1 MPYDK
6 MQLMMNKVILL
17 FDIDGTLL
25 LSGGAGKECFD
36 RAAYELFQIEK
47 CWQEGYLPDGK
58 TDPFIIEE
66 LIESRLERKLSKDEF
81 QAVSKRYLDYFE
93 KSIHASENFRVMPGI
108 SDLIPFLAAK
118 ENLHLGITTGNFKIA
133 AEFKLKKANLHSH
146 FQFGGFA
153 CDSHL
158 RDELTLRG
166 FERAIDHIGTEISKE
181 NVFVIGDTIYDIR
194 SGKSIGAK
202 TVAVATGSTPYET
215 LKAEKPDFCFHD
227 FSRWQD
233 FLVDLQIETKQN

>member
-1 MPYDK
+1 MD
-6 MQLMMNKVILL
+6 KVILL

-36 RAAYELFQIEK
+36 RAASELFQIEN

-58 TDPFIIEE
+58 TDPVIIEE
-66 LIESRLERKLSKDEF
+66 LIESRLARKLSKDEF
-81 QAVSKRYLDYFE
+81 RAISERYLNYFE
-93 KSIHASENFRVMPGI
+93 KSLHVSENFRLMPGI
-108 SDLIPFLAAK
+108 SELIPFLATK
-118 ENLHLGITTGNFKIA
+118 ENIYLGIATGNFKIA
-133 AEFKLKKANLHSH
+133 AEYKLRKANLHSH

-166 FERAIDHIGTEISKE
+166 FERALKHIGTPIKKE

-202 TVAVATGSTPYET
+202 TVAVATGNTSYET
-215 LKAEKPDFCFHD
+215 LQAENPDFCFYD
-227 FSRWQD
+227 FSKWKN
-233 FLVDLQIETKQN
+233 FLIDLQIEKM